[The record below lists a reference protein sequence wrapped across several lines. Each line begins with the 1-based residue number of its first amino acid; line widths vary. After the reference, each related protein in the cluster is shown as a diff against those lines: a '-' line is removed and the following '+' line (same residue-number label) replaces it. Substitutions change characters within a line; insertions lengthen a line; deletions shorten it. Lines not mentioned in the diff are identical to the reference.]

1 MSEGSFVA
9 TSAGVS
15 PESFPYSANRS
26 GAVFDFLKS
35 ARRVFARGKTQE
47 VYSGA
52 PQMLIREQGL
62 RIQLLEVPLKNLSCG
77 SSQVVR

>member
-15 PESFPYSANRS
+15 PESFPHSAIANAEPWPRPGICSSLWRSTCLLEVRTQIVREGQNR
-26 GAVFDFLKS
+26 
-35 ARRVFARGKTQE
+35 E

-52 PQMLIREQGL
+52 PQMLIL
-62 RIQLLEVPLKNLSCG
+62 
-77 SSQVVR
+77 